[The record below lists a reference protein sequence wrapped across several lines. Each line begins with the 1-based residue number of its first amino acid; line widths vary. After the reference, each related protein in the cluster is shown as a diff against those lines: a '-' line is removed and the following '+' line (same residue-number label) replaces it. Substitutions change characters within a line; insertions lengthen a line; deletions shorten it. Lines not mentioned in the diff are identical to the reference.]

1 MIQGLTYIVAGS
13 KVWNRYDFN
22 ALTNN
27 SPGKWIYVSSEDEL
41 LEALRC
47 ESPRYIF
54 FLHWN
59 WRVPMKI
66 WNCFE
71 CVCFHMTDVPY
82 GRGGSPLQ
90 NLILAGHDKTMVSA
104 LRMVEEMDAGPVYA
118 KRPML
123 LAGRAE
129 EIYARA
135 SAICIDIILW
145 MIEAEPV
152 PKPQLGEPVLFKRRK
167 PVQSELPVFGDVSRI
182 YNHIRMLDAPS
193 YPRAFVDH
201 GEFRI
206 VFSNAQLMDGEVEAR
221 AVIKLLSEK
230 D

>member
-1 MIQGLTYIVAGS
+1 MMQDLTYIVAGS
-13 KVWNRYDFN
+13 KEWNRHDFN
-22 ALTNN
+22 VLANKC
-27 SPGKWIYVSSEDEL
+27 PGKWLYVSREDEL
-41 LEALRC
+41 LQALGANL
-47 ESPRYIF
+47 PRYIF

-59 WRVPMKI
+59 WRVPAEI
-66 WNCFE
+66 WSRFE

-90 NLILAGHDKTMVSA
+90 NLIAAGHEQTMVSA

-118 KRPML
+118 KRPMS

-135 SAICIDIILW
+135 GAISIDIIQW
-145 MIEAEPV
+145 MIETEPV
-152 PKPQLGEPVLFKRRK
+152 PEPQLGEPILFKRRK
-167 PVQSELPVFGDVSRI
+167 PAQSELPVAGDMRTI

-193 YPRAFVDH
+193 YPLAFIEY
-201 GEFRI
+201 GGFQLE
-206 VFSNAQLMDGEVEAR
+206 FSNAQLLDGEVVAR
-221 AVIKLLSEK
+221 VVIKMRPEK

>member
-1 MIQGLTYIVAGS
+1 MMQDLTYIVAGS
-13 KVWNRYDFN
+13 KVWNRHDFN
-22 ALTNN
+22 ALANKC
-27 SPGKWIYVSSEDEL
+27 PGKWLYVSSEDEL
-41 LEALRC
+41 LQALGR

-59 WRVPMKI
+59 WRVPAEI
-66 WNCFE
+66 WSRFE

-90 NLILAGHDKTMVSA
+90 NLIVAGYEQTVVSA

-118 KRPML
+118 KRPMP

-135 SAICIDIILW
+135 GAICIDIIQW

-152 PKPQLGEPVLFKRRK
+152 PEPQLGEPVLFKRRK
-167 PVQSELPVFGDVSRI
+167 PAQSELPVAGDMRTI

-193 YPRAFVDH
+193 YPSAFLEY
-201 GEFRI
+201 GGFRLE
-206 VFSNAQLMDGEVEAR
+206 FSNAQLSDGEVAAR
-221 AVIKLLSEK
+221 VVIRMRPEK
-230 D
+230 G